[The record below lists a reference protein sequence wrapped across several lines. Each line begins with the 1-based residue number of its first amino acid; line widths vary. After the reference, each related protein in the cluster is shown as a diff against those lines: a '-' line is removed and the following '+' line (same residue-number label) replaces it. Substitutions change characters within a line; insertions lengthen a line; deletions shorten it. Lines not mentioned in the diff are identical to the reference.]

1 MTQLDQQLLKAED
14 MPELLPRPRPSLKRT
29 MDLAGQSLGKYRIHE
44 EIGRGS
50 ISTTFRATN
59 TNLGKPVALKVLNA
73 EFRNEPLVVSIFH
86 DKAQSGA
93 MLNHPGI
100 APIHDLVVHE
110 DLLFLVTD
118 FIEGQKLNEL
128 VEKKGPYPP
137 REGLRL
143 LETLT
148 DAMAF
153 AHAKSVVHHNIKPHN
168 IIIEPSGRPIIIDFG
183 MAMVGLAEML
193 PGQDGSIGRVRF
205 MSPEEIEDREVDFK
219 TDLWSLGVTA
229 YYLFTGHYPFDGET
243 PEEVKEQIRARR
255 MIAYPTEIDPRL
267 PKAIDQIIVHL
278 LSLEPHKR
286 DASAMHVKNEIS
298 SLLAVLSDPN
308 ASTASVTPVPSEG
321 PVGPLPEFQRRDIGH
336 YHLFELKGAGSFAMV
351 YMAEDQ
357 RSGRLVA
364 LKLLKPEFGESG
376 IVIDRFR
383 QEAEFAQRIRH
394 PNVVDFYEFGV
405 AKRKGGKDLYFTMEY
420 IEGPRLKDLIEEGRP
435 IPVRRSLE
443 MARQVALGLNAAHEV
458 GIIHRDLKPANILLD
473 KTGEIHIADFGI
485 AVASH
490 LTDQRMTETGQL
502 LGTYAYMSPEQA
514 KGEEAT
520 QASDVY
526 SFGVILYEM
535 LTSRLP
541 FENGPPL
548 VMLKRI
554 AKVSPAPF
562 PKKLKIPSR
571 LQEFVMQLLAKR
583 PEERFQSAEGLAE
596 AIVGLKGELA

>member
-1 MTQLDQQLLKAED
+1 
-14 MPELLPRPRPSLKRT
+14 
-29 MDLAGQSLGKYRIHE
+29 MDLVGQTLGKYRFHE

-50 ISTTFRATN
+50 ISTAYRAIN
-59 TNLGKPVALKVLNA
+59 TNLGMTVALKVLNA
-73 EFRNEPLVVSIFH
+73 EFRNDPLVVSIFH

-93 MLNHPGI
+93 RLNHPGI
-100 APIHDLVVHE
+100 APIHDLVIHE
-110 DLLFLVTD
+110 DLLFIVTD
-118 FIEGQKLNEL
+118 FIEGEKLSDT
-128 VEKKGPYPP
+128 VQSKGPYSS
-137 REGLRL
+137 RDGLRL
-143 LETLT
+143 LEDLT

-153 AHAKSVVHHNIKPHN
+153 AHAKNVVHHNIKPHN

-193 PGQDGSIGRVRF
+193 PGQDGSIGRARF
-205 MSPEEIEDREVDFK
+205 MSPEEIEGKEVDFR

-243 PEEVKEQIRARR
+243 AEEVREQIRVRR
-255 MIAYPTEIDPRL
+255 MIAYPTEIDPSL
-267 PKAIDQIIVHL
+267 PKAIDQIIGHL
-278 LSLEPHKR
+278 LSLDPHKR
-286 DASAMHVKNEIS
+286 DDSAMHVKKEIAE
-298 SLLAVLSDPN
+298 LLSVLSDPD
-308 ASTASVTPVPSEG
+308 ASTASVPDKPEKLSPVWR
-321 PVGPLPEFQRRDIGH
+321 LPETERRDIGH
-336 YHLFELKGAGSFAMV
+336 YHLLELKGTGSFAMV

-405 AKRKGGKDLYFTMEY
+405 TKRKGGKDLYFTMEY
-420 IEGPRLKDLIEEGRP
+420 IEGPRLKDLIEEDRP
-435 IPVRRSLE
+435 IPVRRALE
-443 MARQVALGLNAAHEV
+443 MARQMALGLNAAHEV
-458 GIIHRDLKPANILLD
+458 GIIHRDLKPANILID

-485 AVASH
+485 AVAAH
-490 LTDQRMTETGQL
+490 LTDHRMTETGQL
-502 LGTYAYMSPEQA
+502 LGTYAYMSPEQTD
-514 KGEEAT
+514 GMETT

-535 LTSRLP
+535 LTSYLP
-541 FENGPPL
+541 IENGPPL

-554 AKVSPAPF
+554 ANDPPIPF
-562 PKKLKIPSR
+562 PEGLEIPAG

-596 AIVGLKGELA
+596 AIDELREGLG